1 MLINNKSLIKTI
13 NQLNLTDD
21 EREKFNK
28 ISEDDKGNFVYNGKP
43 IIGGATPE
51 QVNQIST
58 NKTNIATL
66 KELVGDSSSG
76 LVKAVTDNA
85 SQLDT
90 KVNKTIYAKDIGF
103 ISNGLNDDTE
113 NFKKINSIPDGYNLT
128 ILFEE
133 TTIIG
138 DFIAITRPNTKLTT
152 LSKATIKLK
161 DNSGL
166 LDKIINQQLEP
177 KGLIEFNAEFSGIE
191 GIEIDG
197 NLSNNYI
204 ELENGERYYSL
215 FLDDNN
221 LKSYSNGGYTGIT
234 LSKSNTY
241 CNNCNIHHVSWGG
254 IDLKYKK
261 YDGETTLA
269 KGKNIEVKNNKISY
283 TARDS
288 ITVHSFEN
296 CYIEDNEISN
306 CGWHNI
312 HAYFNCS
319 NIFIKNNK
327 MVIENVNDLF
337 KYYPSQIYS
346 PSVMLIAGHSTYNS
360 SVDNIVIE
368 NNTMTNSAGSGIMLC
383 GYCSNVTV
391 DKNRINGMSNDG
403 IIIENCY
410 GSVGINN
417 NDINDVSRG
426 IVLYNKDDSKVNV
439 TYRNLN
445 SIINIKNNTITN
457 YKTNGLRCRYNNI
470 ANNIKLTDIYNSI
483 NVFMSNNILDSVI
496 SGSKEFENYSDEI
509 LNNVVNIFFD
519 KMLFRKSNVILN
531 GFNNIKKLSYDLFVD
546 NHTGNT
552 IYVDSVN
559 GNDANNGSINKPYR
573 TLAYA
578 LTQLD
583 KNKNHI
589 KLKSNF
595 TEDLNIENV
604 NISLIDNFIIEGDG
618 GIKEVNSILIKG
630 CNKVS
635 IKNIKTTT
643 QTTTSISIQQ
653 TNYCRLTNIDLTNFN
668 SSNIGVNA
676 LHNTTVY
683 CEQISISNKSD
694 GFNANNLSKIFVMS
708 ISNTPSDI
716 GCGYNSI
723 NGSEIILGQ
732 SVDIS
737 TTKYKTQNGGII
749 KESNGRIIPNQ

>member
-1 MLINNKSLIKTI
+1 
-13 NQLNLTDD
+13 
-21 EREKFNK
+21 
-28 ISEDDKGNFVYNGKP
+28 
-43 IIGGATPE
+43 
-51 QVNQIST
+51 
-58 NKTNIATL
+58 
-66 KELVGDSSSG
+66 
-76 LVKAVTDNA
+76 
-85 SQLDT
+85 
-90 KVNKTIYAKDIGF
+90 
-103 ISNGLNDDTE
+103 
-113 NFKKINSIPDGYNLT
+113 
-128 ILFEE
+128 
-133 TTIIG
+133 
-138 DFIAITRPNTKLTT
+138 
-152 LSKATIKLK
+152 
-161 DNSGL
+161 
-166 LDKIINQQLEP
+166 
-177 KGLIEFNAEFSGIE
+177 
-191 GIEIDG
+191 
-197 NLSNNYI
+197 
-204 ELENGERYYSL
+204 
-215 FLDDNN
+215 
-221 LKSYSNGGYTGIT
+221 
-234 LSKSNTY
+234 
-241 CNNCNIHHVSWGG
+241 
-254 IDLKYKK
+254 
-261 YDGETTLA
+261 
-269 KGKNIEVKNNKISY
+269 
-283 TARDS
+283 
-288 ITVHSFEN
+288 
-296 CYIEDNEISN
+296 
-306 CGWHNI
+306 
-312 HAYFNCS
+312 
-319 NIFIKNNK
+319 
-327 MVIENVNDLF
+327 
-337 KYYPSQIYS
+337 
-346 PSVMLIAGHSTYNS
+346 
-360 SVDNIVIE
+360 
-368 NNTMTNSAGSGIMLC
+368 
-383 GYCSNVTV
+383 
-391 DKNRINGMSNDG
+391 
-403 IIIENCY
+403 
-410 GSVGINN
+410 
-417 NDINDVSRG
+417 
-426 IVLYNKDDSKVNV
+426 
-439 TYRNLN
+439 
-445 SIINIKNNTITN
+445 
-457 YKTNGLRCRYNNI
+457 
-470 ANNIKLTDIYNSI
+470 
-483 NVFMSNNILDSVI
+483 MSNNILDSVI

-737 TTKYKTQNGGII
+737 TIKYKTKKQYFSILLTLV
-749 KESNGRIIPNQ
+749 GRDGFEPSYALAARFTVWCH